1 MTHQDLVAFRPMVG
15 AGPLRPLALAIAS
28 LDVLAAWAIVLALS
42 GMVVLVALQVL
53 LRYVFNTSLGW
64 TDESS
69 RLAFV
74 WSIFLGIPL
83 GIRRGSHIGIEFLTG
98 RLPAVPQD
106 LLARVIALLGAALM
120 ALVAWQSVRIALE
133 QWDELMGTLDI
144 SAGWFML
151 AVAWGAGHSMLHL
164 VWITLA
170 GPHRGHALTDEGSL
184 A

>member
-1 MTHQDLVAFRPMVG
+1 MHQDLVAFRPMVS

-28 LDVLAAWAIVLALS
+28 LDLLAAWTIVLAIS
-42 GMVVLVALQVL
+42 GMVALVALQVL
-53 LRYVFNTSLGW
+53 LRYAFNTSLGW
-64 TDESS
+64 TDETS

-106 LLARVIALLGAALM
+106 LLARCMALLGAALM

-133 QWDELMGTLDI
+133 QWDERMGTLDL
-144 SAGWFML
+144 SSGWFML

-164 VWITLA
+164 VWIMLS

>member
-1 MTHQDLVAFRPMVG
+1 MVG

-28 LDVLAAWAIVLALS
+28 LDLLAAWAIVLAIS
-42 GMVVLVALQVL
+42 GMVTLVAVQVL
-53 LRYVFNTSLGW
+53 LRYAFNTSLGW
-64 TDESS
+64 TDETS

-106 LLARVIALLGAALM
+106 VLARCMALLGAALM

-133 QWDELMGTLDI
+133 QWDELMGTLDL
-144 SAGWFML
+144 SSGWFML

-164 VWITLA
+164 FWIMLA